1 MTERRPALVTWLSLG
16 VLILAVVY
24 WAGFAAGFSL
34 PELPL
39 AVPAIYLLIRN
50 AAWGTWGLVAA
61 LSAFFGKPWAP
72 RLISWGG
79 LAYLAW
85 FWADRLLLTRSEYA
99 RSSAPQAAILTVSG
113 AVAVAFAL
121 RRSSVRRYF
130 RESDV

>member
-1 MTERRPALVTWLSLG
+1 MTKRRPALVTWLSLG

-24 WAGFAAGFSL
+24 WAGFVAGLSL
-34 PELPL
+34 PGLPF
-39 AVPAIYLLIRN
+39 AVPASYLLIRN

-85 FWADRLLLTRSEYA
+85 YWGDRLLLAQSDYA
-99 RSSAPQAAILTVSG
+99 RSSAPQAAFLSVAAAG
-113 AVAVAFAL
+113 AAAFVL
-121 RRSSVRRYF
+121 RRRSVRRYF
-130 RESDV
+130 RESDA